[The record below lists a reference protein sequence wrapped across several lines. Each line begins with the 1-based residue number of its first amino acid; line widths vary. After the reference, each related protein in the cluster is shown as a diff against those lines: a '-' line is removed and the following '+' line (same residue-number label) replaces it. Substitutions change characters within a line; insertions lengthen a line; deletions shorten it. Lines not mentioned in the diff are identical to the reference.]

1 MEGGERGTWMH
12 LPGFWGQPLCLPHT
26 WVQRVSQARPLV
38 AFAPSLSKGGG
49 GALGPQEGLP
59 YDNPLLPQLS
69 PGSQYRLVGGPHF
82 PHPRL
87 PVLSLGPPL
96 PDLPMSGKEHVKA
109 LLHRQPRVLLQS
121 LSSLDRLFDI
131 LMSSPWLPLCNLS
144 PVVLLALYR
153 GGSPSSFFVQPFPV
167 ARRLIGEPTPLV
179 VRLCP
184 HQLQLPG
191 VTPLQLAS
199 CIPLSSLS
207 GVWVH
212 GAEPHQPLE
221 CTHGSC
227 QGRQKQGPPPT
238 RPLFR
243 T

>member
-1 MEGGERGTWMH
+1 MTTHSCHSCPQGASTGWLVVRISPTQ
-12 LPGFWGQPLCLPHT
+12 GFLYSP
-26 WVQRVSQARPLV
+26 WVSSPRP
-38 AFAPSLSKGGG
+38 S
-49 GALGPQEGLP
+49 
-59 YDNPLLPQLS
+59 
-69 PGSQYRLVGGPHF
+69 
-82 PHPRL
+82 
-87 PVLSLGPPL
+87 
-96 PDLPMSGKEHVKA
+96 HVWKVTREVTR
-109 LLHRQPRVLLQS
+109 LLHRQPRILLQS

-212 GAEPHQPLE
+212 GAERHP
-221 CTHGSC
+221 
-227 QGRQKQGPPPT
+227 RQLPGKTEARTPPP

>member
-1 MEGGERGTWMH
+1 MTTHSCHSCPQGASPAGWWSAFPPPKASCT
-12 LPGFWGQPLCLPHT
+12 LP
-26 WVQRVSQARPLV
+26 WVSSPRP
-38 AFAPSLSKGGG
+38 S
-49 GALGPQEGLP
+49 
-59 YDNPLLPQLS
+59 
-69 PGSQYRLVGGPHF
+69 
-82 PHPRL
+82 
-87 PVLSLGPPL
+87 
-96 PDLPMSGKEHVKA
+96 HVWKVTREVTR
-109 LLHRQPRVLLQS
+109 LLHRQPRILLQS

-167 ARRLIGEPTPLV
+167 ARRLLGEPTPLV

-207 GVWVH
+207 GVWAH
-212 GAEPHQPLE
+212 GAERHPRQLPR
-221 CTHGSC
+221 
-227 QGRQKQGPPPT
+227 RQKQGHPPT